1 MKANTILRLFV
12 TAGVLCAAS
21 PFLSAQDKTLEKS
34 EPAGTNMLEIEN
46 RALKARVAR
55 MRKELLSLQAELE
68 LLEAPKKRKP
78 PQVPKEL
85 EDELRSAIRRLER
98 FGGSYYE
105 RADYKGAWPLLK
117 SAVDLGG
124 KDPETAFR
132 LAYCYSQIA
141 GYKEAAVHYEIAC
154 KGFEKQKDGK
164 FRLISAL
171 NNLSAVLIK
180 DKRYSEA
187 VKPLERIIA
196 LEPKY
201 APAWYNLGV
210 LYETHMKQ
218 PKEAVSAYRKHIIY
232 GGAKAVTA
240 VKAIER
246 CLKKMKKADGD
257 KPARKDEE

>member
-1 MKANTILRLFV
+1 MKTNTILRLFV
-12 TAGVLCAAS
+12 TAGVLCAAL
-21 PFLSAQDKTLEKS
+21 PFLNAQDKTAEKP
-34 EPAGTNMLEIEN
+34 EPAGANMLEIEN
-46 RALKARVAR
+46 RALKARLAR
-55 MRKELLSLQAELE
+55 MRKELLNLQAELE
-68 LLEAPKKRKP
+68 LLEAPTKRKP
-78 PQVPKEL
+78 PRVPKEL
-85 EDELRSAIRRLER
+85 EDELQSAIRRLER

-124 KDPETAFR
+124 KNPETAFR

-141 GYKEAAVHYEIAC
+141 GYKEAAIYYETAC

-164 FRLISAL
+164 FRLVSAL

-180 DKRYSEA
+180 DERYSEA
-187 VKPLERIIA
+187 VKPLKRIIA

-210 LYETHMKQ
+210 LYETRMKQ
-218 PKEAVSAYRKHIIY
+218 PKEAVNAYRKHIIY

-240 VKAIER
+240 AKAIER
-246 CLKKMKKADGD
+246 CLEKAKKAKSD
-257 KPARKDEE
+257 KPAGKDKE